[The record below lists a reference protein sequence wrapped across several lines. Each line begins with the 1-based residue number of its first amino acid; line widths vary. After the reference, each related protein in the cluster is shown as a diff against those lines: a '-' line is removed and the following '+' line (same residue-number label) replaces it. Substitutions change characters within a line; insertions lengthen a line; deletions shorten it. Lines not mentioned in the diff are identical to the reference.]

1 MKTAENQVQPVPADI
16 EVSEEGNV
24 IAWQDFQ
31 RSGMPD
37 MITAVN
43 NCYAILAMFQTG
55 MLAKLR
61 DGRTCSGED
70 LLRDLNRE
78 IGHKFLT
85 YLVVSDLLEKSDGG
99 YTLSGNGRLLTAD
112 VPLARLGIYLEA
124 YGPVIQKMGDLLS
137 GQVTYGKD
145 VNRDGRS
152 LGEHCA
158 TVFTNYYT
166 PVVIQAMS
174 NTGAT
179 RLIDLGCGA
188 GRMLIDACLQ
198 DPAVTG
204 IGIDLSSAA
213 IEIAR
218 ETASALGLGDRLQ
231 FFVADAFDPASW
243 PAECHAAD
251 CLSAVGVLHEGL
263 RDGELAVAKKLDRYA
278 ALLPNLKTLLIGE
291 PELRYDNR
299 ENDSDFFLI
308 HLLTGQGIPR
318 DRHGWMRVFEK
329 TGLELRR
336 IFTPSGAGPRT
347 CFYDLA
353 PKHVISRHDEAER

>member
-1 MKTAENQVQPVPADI
+1 MKTAENKVQAIPNVI
-16 EVSEEGNV
+16 EVREEGNV
-24 IAWQDFQ
+24 IAWEDFQ

-37 MITAVN
+37 MIKAVN
-43 NCYAILAMFQTG
+43 NCYTILAMFQTG

-61 DGRTCSGED
+61 SGQKCSAED
-70 LLRDLNRE
+70 LLDDLDHD
-78 IGHKFLT
+78 IGEKFLK
-85 YLVVSDLLEKSDGG
+85 YLTVSDLLETSDGA
-99 YTLSGNGRLLTAD
+99 YTLSNNGNLLTAD

-137 GQVTYGKD
+137 GRAVYGED
-145 VNRDGRS
+145 VNRDGGS
-152 LGEHCA
+152 LGKHCA

-166 PVVIQAMS
+166 PVILKAMS

-204 IGIDLSSAA
+204 IGIDISPAA
-213 IEIAR
+213 IEVAR
-218 ETASALGLGDRLQ
+218 ETASTLGLGDRLQ
-231 FFVADAFDPASW
+231 FLVADAFDPASW
-243 PAECHAAD
+243 PVECYAAD
-251 CLSAVGVLHEGL
+251 SLSAVGVLHEAL
-263 RDGELAVAKKLDRYA
+263 RDGELAVARKLDGYA
-278 ALLPNLKTLLIGE
+278 ALLPKLKTLLIGE

-329 TGLELRR
+329 TGLECRR
-336 IFTPSGAGPRT
+336 IFTPSTAGPRT

-353 PKHVISRHDEAER
+353 PKHALSGQEE